1 LRNQFEGKEGSFSE
15 KEVSTFV
22 LFKTS
27 PRIGWVNGPNQLC
40 FMEGRKKNEGER
52 GEKQLELVSSQRILR
67 RAKQIL
73 MVSDEMSQEINDYI
87 GRTKAQQEMLNG
99 RMKGT
104 FTFNVL
110 GHRFRHNQKS
120 AEKTM
125 KLHQTDVHACTVLIQ
140 YDCENGHPPFPLH

>member
-1 LRNQFEGKEGSFSE
+1 
-15 KEVSTFV
+15 
-22 LFKTS
+22 LFHGGTEEE
-27 PRIGWVNGPNQLC
+27 RGG
-40 FMEGRKKNEGER
+40 EGREATGTGIITEDTKE
-52 GEKQLELVSSQRILR
+52 SQTDPDGIR
-67 RAKQIL
+67 R
-73 MVSDEMSQEINDYI
+73 DMSQEINDYI

-125 KLHQTDVHACTVLIQ
+125 TLHQTDVHACTVLIQ